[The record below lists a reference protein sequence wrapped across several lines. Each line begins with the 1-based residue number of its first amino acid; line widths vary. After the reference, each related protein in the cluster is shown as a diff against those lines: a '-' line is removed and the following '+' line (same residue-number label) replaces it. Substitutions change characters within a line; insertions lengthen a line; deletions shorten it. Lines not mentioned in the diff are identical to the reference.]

1 MEYLI
6 NLEGAVL
13 GFCVKNH
20 YIDCLCKKKLQKI
33 DKGSGKVVYEKEIFE
48 KDGLAKILLAD
59 EKQIFVSDFCTLY
72 LLQEEDY
79 EIVGKWKIGE
89 DLSSDICG
97 MAVDEKRIYCS
108 IRNGKI
114 ITVDRDSF
122 VQREYS
128 VADSSMWSLQLY
140 ENCLLCG
147 TVDGQLL
154 LLDRETMSLREKL
167 VLSKQNIRSL
177 FVDDKILYA
186 ASQDKK
192 LFQIDLPEFEI
203 RKVQKNVHKKMFD
216 CVGLYEDMLVTVSY
230 PSSEI
235 ALWNKNTLEKCKEM
249 EVPLSLSG
257 NAYIEENR
265 MYITSRN
272 ILGIGCVDLKNIQ

>member
-33 DKGSGKVVYEKEIFE
+33 DKDSGKVVCEKKIFE
-48 KDGLAKILLAD
+48 KEGFAKILLAD

-192 LFQIDLPEFEI
+192 LFQIDLSEFEI

-216 CVGLYEDMLVTVSY
+216 CVGSYEDMLVTVSY

>member
-33 DKGSGKVVYEKEIFE
+33 DKDSGKVVCEKKIFE
-48 KDGLAKILLAD
+48 KEGFAKILLAD

-154 LLDRETMSLREKL
+154 LLDRETMSIREKL

-192 LFQIDLPEFEI
+192 LFQIDLLEFEI
-203 RKVQKNVHKKMFD
+203 RKVQKNLHKKMFD
-216 CVGLYEDMLVTVSY
+216 CVGSYEDMLVTVSY
-230 PSSEI
+230 PCSEI

>member
-33 DKGSGKVVYEKEIFE
+33 DKDSGKVVYEKEIFE
-48 KDGLAKILLAD
+48 KEGFAKILLAD

-128 VADSSMWSLQLY
+128 VADSSMWSLRLY
-140 ENCLLCG
+140 ENCLL
-147 TVDGQLL
+147 
-154 LLDRETMSLREKL
+154 
-167 VLSKQNIRSL
+167 
-177 FVDDKILYA
+177 
-186 ASQDKK
+186 
-192 LFQIDLPEFEI
+192 
-203 RKVQKNVHKKMFD
+203 
-216 CVGLYEDMLVTVSY
+216 
-230 PSSEI
+230 
-235 ALWNKNTLEKCKEM
+235 
-249 EVPLSLSG
+249 
-257 NAYIEENR
+257 
-265 MYITSRN
+265 
-272 ILGIGCVDLKNIQ
+272 

>member
-20 YIDCLCKKKLQKI
+20 YIDCLCKKKLRKI
-33 DKGSGKVVYEKEIFE
+33 DKDSGKVVYEKEIFE
-48 KDGLAKILLAD
+48 KEGFAKILLAD

-97 MAVDEKRIYCS
+97 MAVDKKRIYCS

-272 ILGIGCVDLKNIQ
+272 ILGIGCVDLKSIQ

>member
-20 YIDCLCKKKLQKI
+20 YIDCLCKMKLQKI
-33 DKGSGKVVYEKEIFE
+33 DKDSGKVVYEKEIFE
-48 KDGLAKILLAD
+48 KEGFAKILLAD

-154 LLDRETMSLREKL
+154 LLDRETMSIREKL

-203 RKVQKNVHKKMFD
+203 RKVQNNVHKKMFD
-216 CVGLYEDMLVTVSY
+216 CVGSYEDMLVTVSY

-257 NAYIEENR
+257 NAYIEGNR

>member
-6 NLEGAVL
+6 NLGGAVL

-33 DKGSGKVVYEKEIFE
+33 DKDSGKVVCEKGIFE
-48 KDGLAKILLAD
+48 KEGFAKILLAD

-192 LFQIDLPEFEI
+192 LFQIDLLEFEI

-216 CVGLYEDMLVTVSY
+216 CVGSYEDMLVTVSY
-230 PSSEI
+230 SSSEI
-235 ALWNKNTLEKCKEM
+235 ALIKTHWKNAKKWKF
-249 EVPLSLSG
+249 
-257 NAYIEENR
+257 R
-265 MYITSRN
+265 
-272 ILGIGCVDLKNIQ
+272 

>member
-6 NLEGAVL
+6 NLGGAVL

-33 DKGSGKVVYEKEIFE
+33 DKDSGKVVCEKKIFE
-48 KDGLAKILLAD
+48 KEGFAKILLAD

-192 LFQIDLPEFEI
+192 LFQIDLSEFEI

-216 CVGLYEDMLVTVSY
+216 CVGSYEDMLVTVSY

-272 ILGIGCVDLKNIQ
+272 ILGIGCVNLKNIQ